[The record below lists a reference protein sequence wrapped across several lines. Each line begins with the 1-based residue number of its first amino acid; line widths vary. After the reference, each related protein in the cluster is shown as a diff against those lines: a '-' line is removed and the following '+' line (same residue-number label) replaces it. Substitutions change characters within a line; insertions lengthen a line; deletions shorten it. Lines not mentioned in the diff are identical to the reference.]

1 MLIVLLFALLTSCTD
16 LGTGPG
22 PGLLADHSDIADPAM
37 RWAAYGVRDYAILQA
52 RDCFCVD
59 GGKRFIV
66 SVRSGAIAGVVNPA
80 DGSPLPADR
89 WGAFRT
95 IPELFALARSIDPA
109 HVASFHVEYDPRYG
123 YPRSI
128 YVDPSAQIAD
138 EEYGYETAIILE
150 HELAEKP

>member
-1 MLIVLLFALLTSCTD
+1 MFIVPLCALLASCTD
-16 LGTGPG
+16 PGTGPG
-22 PGLLADHSDIADPAM
+22 PGLLADHSNIAD
-37 RWAAYGVRDYAILQA
+37 
-52 RDCFCVD
+52 
-59 GGKRFIV
+59 
-66 SVRSGAIAGVVNPA
+66 PA

-95 IPELFALARSIDPA
+95 IPELLALARSIDPT